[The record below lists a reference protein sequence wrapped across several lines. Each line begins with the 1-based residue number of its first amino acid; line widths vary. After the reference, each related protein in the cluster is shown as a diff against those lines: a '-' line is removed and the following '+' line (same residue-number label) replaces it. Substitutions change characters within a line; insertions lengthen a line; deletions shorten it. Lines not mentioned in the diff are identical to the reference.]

1 MNSLKNIVILGGG
14 TSGFI
19 SAFILK
25 KKIPSLDIQIIKS
38 SKIDIIGV
46 GEGSTEN
53 FTKFIEF
60 VDIDYIDLVKHCGAT
75 YKAGIMFKNWSEEN
89 FLQIIGDGF
98 NFILDGYPSVYAHLI
113 KNQLSNDLFVPE
125 HALNSKVNTY
135 FLQNKDISPTLQ
147 FHFDNFKLNS
157 YFEQLAT
164 ERGIKII
171 YDDIENV
178 TLDTNGNIEKIESK
192 TNTFYGDFFIDASG
206 FKKFLINKLGFH
218 WQSWSEYLKLNSAFT
233 FQTDALHKINM
244 YTVAQAMDSGWMFTI
259 PLVDRNGNGYIY
271 DNSFTTLSDA
281 KAEVESLL
289 GQSIDVNREFNFDPG
304 YVKNPW
310 IKNCCAIGLSSSFVE
325 PLEASS
331 IGVTIEQSFLLA
343 RLLIN
348 YNTNVIAKYNDINEK
363 ILENVRDFISLHYI
377 TKKVNSPFWKNINEN
392 LILSPKLSELLEI
405 WKNKLPSRSDF
416 YDYSP
421 YCLFSEFHFIL
432 ILNGLKLLNLDNI
445 KLEYQA
451 IVDQNTELEILNILE
466 RQRTLICDTIP
477 HRLMLECITT
487 MKKENYE

>member
-1 MNSLKNIVILGGG
+1 MNSIKKIIILGGG

-75 YKAGIMFKNWSEEN
+75 YKAGIMFKNWSQEN
-89 FLQIIGDGF
+89 FLQSIGDGF
-98 NFILDGYPSVYAHLI
+98 NYILDGYPSVYAHLI
-113 KNQLSNDLFVPE
+113 KNELPNDLFVPE

-135 FLQNKDISPTLQ
+135 FLQNKNISPTLQ

-157 YFEQLAT
+157 YFEKLAT

-192 TNTFYGDFFIDASG
+192 TNIFYGDFFIDASG
-206 FKKFLINKLGFH
+206 FKKFLLNKLGFH

-233 FQTDALHKINM
+233 FQTDSLPKIDM
-244 YTVAQAMDSGWMFTI
+244 YTTAQAMDSGWMFTI

-304 YVKNPW
+304 YVTKPW

-331 IGVTIEQSFLLA
+331 IGVTIEQSFLLS

-432 ILNGLKLLNLDNI
+432 ILNGLKLFNLDNI

-451 IVDQNTELEILNILE
+451 IINENEELEILNILE

-477 HRLMLECITT
+477 HRLMLECIKNI
-487 MKKENYE
+487 KKENYE